1 MQKEQPLLLMD
12 RSTFTQIEQQRS
24 IVSPEVLQMIKLT
37 ALTVK
42 RGIAN
47 LQLEPPGM
55 EWLEC
60 EVNGITH
67 RNLKIDCGGKIVRPD
82 SFIKFAFC
90 GVAEKAILQR
100 DKQYNQIQIS
110 AAGLVSF
117 FRTEDEFPLVLGM
130 DFITS
135 PGNPNARFDITIFR
149 SSMSFNE
156 RMRRENEQGIPEI
169 PSDVYVECMEIREGK
184 IISVGQPYKQPNQHK
199 FILAE
204 AGAEGEPVEQISLLC
219 EQIFKSLTQELIR
232 RLSSQRLTGTS
243 DETSGITGQGLTGQT
258 GQGRGQNFWI

>member
-1 MQKEQPLLLMD
+1 MPEEQPLLLLMD

-156 RMRRENEQGIPEI
+156 QMRRENEQGIPEI

-219 EQIFKSLTQELIR
+219 EQIFSSLTKELAR
-232 RLSSQRLTGTS
+232 RFSSQGLTGTS
-243 DETSGITGQGLTGQT
+243 DETSGITGTEE
-258 GQGRGQNFWI
+258 QGRNRGGDRIY